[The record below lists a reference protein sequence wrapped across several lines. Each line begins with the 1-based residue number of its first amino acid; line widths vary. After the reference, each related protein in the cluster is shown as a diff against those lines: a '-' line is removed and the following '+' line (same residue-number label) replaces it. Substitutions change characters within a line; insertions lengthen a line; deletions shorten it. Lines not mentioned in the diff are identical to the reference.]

1 MNIKQPN
8 KPRKCNWIS
17 KKSWETLNI
26 KEKDYIILLHCKK
39 LTKEKI
45 MRKIYIF
52 DRSYYH
58 KFITRVRDKIKDDVE
73 KLKNSK
79 F

>member
-1 MNIKQPN
+1 MI
-8 KPRKCNWIS
+8 
-17 KKSWETLNI
+17 
-26 KEKDYIILLHCKK
+26 
-39 LTKEKI
+39 KEKI

-52 DRSYYH
+52 DRFHYH